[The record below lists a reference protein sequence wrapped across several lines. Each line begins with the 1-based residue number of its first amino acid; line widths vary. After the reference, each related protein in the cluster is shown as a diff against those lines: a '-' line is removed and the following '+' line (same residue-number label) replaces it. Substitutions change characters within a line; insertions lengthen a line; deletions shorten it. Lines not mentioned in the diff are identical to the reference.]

1 MLGSTGDILSFR
13 LLTLVVAKLMSCHS
27 AHFVSGPGCL
37 QCSGQAFQ
45 YEEEGKKDGIGMLL
59 KAWFHLWAVGWD
71 RTEEET

>member
-1 MLGSTGDILSFR
+1 
-13 LLTLVVAKLMSCHS
+13 MSCHS